1 MNYIVIV
8 ISLQASVSTS
18 FCLQIK
24 SIYYCN
30 CPDLSISEHLQIYDV
45 KVVITFGH
53 SSHTYAFVYGK
64 CVCGGV
70 VGERKGE
77 KIMVDDNFR
86 KILKLSA

>member
-30 CPDLSISEHLQIYDV
+30 CPDLSTSEHPQIYDV

-53 SSHTYAFVYGK
+53 SSHICICIWQV
-64 CVCGGV
+64 CVGGV

>member
-1 MNYIVIV
+1 MGI
-8 ISLQASVSTS
+8 L
-18 FCLQIK
+18 
-24 SIYYCN
+24 
-30 CPDLSISEHLQIYDV
+30 
-45 KVVITFGH
+45 
-53 SSHTYAFVYGK
+53 HTYAFVYGK